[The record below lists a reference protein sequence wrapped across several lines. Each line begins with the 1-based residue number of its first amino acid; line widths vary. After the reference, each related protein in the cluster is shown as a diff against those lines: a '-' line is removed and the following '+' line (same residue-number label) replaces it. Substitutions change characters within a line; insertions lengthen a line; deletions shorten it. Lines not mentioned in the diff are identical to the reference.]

1 MARTRRAFHQS
12 ICGGLI
18 AGSFAQLANS
28 QDSPISS
35 KQPRNI
41 QQSVCKWCFRTLSV
55 EELARGAAAIGMKS
69 VELVPPEDWPVL
81 KKYGLT
87 CAMASYGDALRNPQI

>member
-69 VELVPPEDWPVL
+69 VEHVGDTLETARKPPATVEELMRLFQQGGEP
-81 KKYGLT
+81 
-87 CAMASYGDALRNPQI
+87 